1 MRAQLVFALLL
12 SGCAGMLQENVT
24 TANVPVTVPCR
35 EKVERPAFADTSEAL
50 RSAPGVDIRVN
61 RLLAGRIQRDKY
73 IDDLEA
79 SVEGCPAV
87 E

>member
-1 MRAQLVFALLL
+1 MRYVALAVLL
-12 SGCAGMLQENVT
+12 GGCAGMPQEHAT
-24 TANVPVTVPCR
+24 TANVPLTVPCR
-35 EKVERPAFADTSEAL
+35 EKVERPAFADTGEAL

-79 SVEGCPAV
+79 SVEGCVFAD
-87 E
+87 